1 MTKKILALLVSLVLM
16 CSSIGAV
23 AEENYTTTLRFD
35 LAAEEL
41 LMLSGAEF
49 GEEEEAIAD
58 ILLPLI
64 EKLNFKLITAD
75 EQMQLS
81 LAIDDAAIASLTGGI
96 SGDQIVIVSDLFPS
110 CYLSLSL
117 ETLESL
123 MLEAAAVMPQI
134 DTNAEA
140 AMEEAIDAAVNNLI
154 ETLSGHIGQVENGT
168 FVVDGETFTEK
179 LPLNISVEE
188 LALLFMNLFKDL
200 AADPTMATM
209 FTMMDADP
217 SMLDDVVKGVTGQ
230 LGGDAAR
237 KAGGFLSKIRS
248 LFSRK

>member
-1 MTKKILALLVSLVLM
+1 MKKILALLVSLVLM

-35 LAAEEL
+35 LAMEEL

-81 LAIDDAAIASLTGGI
+81 LAIDDASIASLTGGI

-123 MLEAAAVMPQI
+123 MVEAAAVMPQI
-134 DTNAEA
+134 DANAEA
-140 AMEEAIDAAVNNLI
+140 AMEKAGAQISHLDGVRADFPDCWMLMRKSVTAEQITLRAEAKTEAKLKELLEAVAN
-154 ETLSGHIGQVENGT
+154 V
-168 FVVDGETFTEK
+168 
-179 LPLNISVEE
+179 LPE
-188 LALLFMNLFKDL
+188 
-200 AADPTMATM
+200 
-209 FTMMDADP
+209 
-217 SMLDDVVKGVTGQ
+217 
-230 LGGDAAR
+230 AAR
-237 KAGGFLSKIRS
+237 SAIHI
-248 LFSRK
+248 